1 MKIPQN
7 TKKFES
13 GPWCWPLVHT
23 WSYSLDYL
31 SEIGINS
38 IWDRTKFLTQMLKDG
53 LMKIPEVK
61 MFTPYDSQSS
71 GPLVTFKL
79 ENLDEEKTGKQ
90 LKTQYNIDI
99 KHNLDSIKGLR
110 ASIPFFML
118 EEEIEKLLTSLK
130 TIISSKN

>member
-31 SEIGINS
+31 SEKGISS
-38 IWDRTKFLTQMLKDG
+38 IWDRTKLLTQMLKDG

-61 MFTPYDSQSS
+61 MFTPYQSQAS
-71 GPLVTFKL
+71 GPLVTFKIQ
-79 ENLDEEKTGKQ
+79 NFNEEKIGNQ

-99 KHNLDSIKGLR
+99 KYNLDSIKGLR

-118 EEEIEKLLTSLK
+118 EEEIEKLLNSLK
-130 TIISSKN
+130 TIIYNKN